1 MFFLSVIDTEWLNLS
16 STYFSYLVW
25 IMVWR
30 FALLLKSSLINK
42 PTLTAWLLH
51 TIKALWDQSYSL
63 HSCSNHRSLLLNHQ
77 LAKTY
82 LSLYQ
87 QTVCLFLLL
96 DNGSVTQINWSVWS
110 CHIEPTGQIH
120 TKCSRI
126 NVRFVYYVFIRAIS
140 YVVIWD
146 KYHTLCLGY

>member
-1 MFFLSVIDTEWLNLS
+1 MKLHLIGRFFFTVWKSLWVVWTPVISSSSLIKNSEEELSIRYWKAFFLSVIDTEWLNLS

-42 PTLTAWLLH
+42 PTLTAWVLH
-51 TIKALWDQSYSL
+51 TIKALWDRSYSL

-96 DNGSVTQINWSVWS
+96 DW
-110 CHIEPTGQIH
+110 
-120 TKCSRI
+120 
-126 NVRFVYYVFIRAIS
+126 
-140 YVVIWD
+140 
-146 KYHTLCLGY
+146 